1 MAGVE
6 VGIKNLSKS
15 FGSANIWS
23 DVTLTLPAGEV
34 SVLLGPSGTG
44 KSVLLKS
51 IIGLLKPE
59 KGSIFIHD
67 TDLVRCSESKLY
79 EIRKLFGVLFQDGAL
94 FGSMNLF
101 DNIAFPLREHTRKG
115 EKEISDIVMEKLDMV
130 GLSGA
135 EDKLPGEISGGMKK
149 RAGLA
154 RALVLD
160 PEIILVDEPD
170 SGLDPVRTAY
180 LNQLIV
186 DLNTQLDATI
196 LIVTHH
202 LGTARS
208 LPDNIGMLFRKNLI
222 MFGPREVLLTSEEPA
237 VQQFLQG
244 RRVGPIGMSEEK
256 DSGQMEA
263 EMAELKKKGGSADT
277 EESFIDPQLDPSEGM
292 GERKAV
298 QRRKDRVMQVLH
310 TLPEKAQTAIL
321 EQLTDEDMERYGISK
336 DQDRTELIEVTYNSP
351 PSDADPFG
359 YQAMQE
365 AEDNS
370 MVEDSPA
377 GEGEGEGDK
386 AGSGDPN
393 ADAEARRA
401 PPGPPESDEPLIGVP
416 VDDHAGGTVVLPQAG
431 EHTKAEEDKVGGSG
445 EEDSGEQDADDQG
458 DRQDSGEQDSDQQDQ
473 GQQDRDDDPK
483 TEQIPAV
490 GDDSG
495 QEDAGQGSDQGA
507 SPTQDDQRTEQVA
520 AAGAAGAA
528 ASGGRHHWR
537 EDPDQDGQDGQG
549 GGQGGLVSM
558 ERRTDREGGDG
569 QGDDGQGQAQGG
581 GQQDRP
587 APRTGR
593 ESDRSGWAQPNAGQD
608 TAPDRGG
615 DAAGDP
621 SAEGGP
627 GSQEQAAPA
636 TDETGRPQ
644 GSDSGIGSSSGTS
657 GTSDTSHDGQPPRG
671 REDDEGLMGGI
682 KRMFRR
688 SAS

>member
-1 MAGVE
+1 MGGVE

-15 FGSANIWS
+15 FGSSNIWS
-23 DVTLTLPAGEV
+23 DVTLTLPAGEI

-94 FGSMNLF
+94 FGSMNIY

-115 EKEISDIVMEKLDMV
+115 ESEIKDIVMEKLDLV
-130 GLSGA
+130 GLGGA

-180 LNQLIV
+180 LNQLLV

-196 LIVTHH
+196 MVVTHH

-208 LPDNIGMLFRKNLI
+208 MPDNIGMLFRKNLV
-222 MFGPREVLLTSEEPA
+222 MFGPREVLLTSEEPV

-256 DSGQMEA
+256 DSAQMEA
-263 EMAELKKKGGSADT
+263 EMEELKKQGGSAES
-277 EESFIDPQLDPSEGM
+277 EESFIDPQINPTEGI

-298 QRRKDRVMQVLH
+298 ERRKDRVMQILH

-321 EQLTDEDMERYGISK
+321 ESLTEEDMQRYGISK
-336 DQDRTELIEVTYNSP
+336 DQDRTELIEVTRDNP
-351 PSDADPFG
+351 PEDADPFG

-365 AEDNS
+365 NQTES
-370 MVEDSPA
+370 IVEDSPA

-401 PPGPPESDEPLIGVP
+401 PPAPPESDEPLVGVP
-416 VDDHAGGTVVLPQAG
+416 VDEYAGGTVVLPQAG
-431 EHTKAEEDKVGGSG
+431 EHTKSGDDESGEAGGDSGGQDQSGGRDQGDDQDTQVHQRPEQSGGQDETGQDQDDDPQTEQIPVSGGADGGSQEQSQSERSSRGDERGGWAGSDGSGANDSGANGSDTNGSGTNGTDTNGSDAQGGSG
-445 EEDSGEQDADDQG
+445 E
-458 DRQDSGEQDSDQQDQ
+458 
-473 GQQDRDDDPK
+473 
-483 TEQIPAV
+483 
-490 GDDSG
+490 
-495 QEDAGQGSDQGA
+495 A
-507 SPTQDDQRTEQVA
+507 S
-520 AAGAAGAA
+520 
-528 ASGGRHHWR
+528 
-537 EDPDQDGQDGQG
+537 
-549 GGQGGLVSM
+549 
-558 ERRTDREGGDG
+558 
-569 QGDDGQGQAQGG
+569 
-581 GQQDRP
+581 
-587 APRTGR
+587 
-593 ESDRSGWAQPNAGQD
+593 
-608 TAPDRGG
+608 
-615 DAAGDP
+615 
-621 SAEGGP
+621 
-627 GSQEQAAPA
+627 
-636 TDETGRPQ
+636 
-644 GSDSGIGSSSGTS
+644 SSSGSQRDS
-657 GTSDTSHDGQPPRG
+657 G
-671 REDDEGLMGGI
+671 GL
-682 KRMFRR
+682 RRLFRR
-688 SAS
+688 SGS